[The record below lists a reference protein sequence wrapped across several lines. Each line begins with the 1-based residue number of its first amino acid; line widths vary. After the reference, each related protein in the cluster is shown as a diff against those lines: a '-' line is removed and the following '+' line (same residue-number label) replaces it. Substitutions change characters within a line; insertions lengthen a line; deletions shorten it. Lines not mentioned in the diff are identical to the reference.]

1 MSGYNDL
8 ARSDA
13 CYERFQNEVSD
24 ATFNYN
30 MNPRAFTRENTTAIH
45 HGLASGRTNYG
56 RKTPRTITSE
66 SFLQGRG
73 QVTSECPESEVIY
86 LPASQ
91 FGGAAADGTIGT
103 FDTATAARAPNAS
116 SGNAQRQETP
126 AIACSS
132 TKLERLLT
140 RVPKSAN
147 SLSEADI
154 SARNMFPGGYQNGY
168 QGYNAVVDTHIQTRM
183 HTLAPPV
190 NERGV
195 QTSYATYGL
204 GEASG
209 RYGLGS
215 RLPKYE
221 HV

>member
-1 MSGYNDL
+1 MSGYNDNVT
-8 ARSDA
+8 SDA
-13 CYERFQNEVSD
+13 CYERFENEVND
-24 ATFNYN
+24 GTYNYQ
-30 MNPRAFTRENTTAIH
+30 MNPRFWTRENTTALH
-45 HGLASGRTNYG
+45 HGVVSGRENYG

-73 QVTSECPESEVIY
+73 QVSSVCPESEVIY
-86 LPASQ
+86 LPSSQ
-91 FGGAAADGTIGT
+91 FPADGTVGT
-103 FDTATAARAPNAS
+103 FDTATAARATGA
-116 SGNAQRQETP
+116 GNAQRQETP
-126 AIACSS
+126 AISCSS

-147 SLSEADI
+147 SLSEADV
-154 SARNMFPGGYQNGY
+154 SERNMFPGGYQNGY

-204 GEASG
+204 NEASG